1 MKTITMKDIYNTLK
15 ELSNGFKKPID
26 NQEALLQLKEDLELT
41 INAEA
46 LKGLSSKQRIT
57 KCLNYAKK
65 IGAKKPIL
73 GHACSDQLK
82 DENGEP
88 LQVFTDSFFMVAL
101 VKEDALPLKEYTELD
116 GAQYPRLNCLI
127 RNTFD
132 FNIKIKVSDILNK
145 LKLNDY
151 ILLNDYI
158 KDRELAVN
166 VALGKEETKRALE
179 FLNVKND
186 ENITVKFNNGH
197 VPVRFER
204 ENGSWSIICQIKID

>member
-1 MKTITMKDIYNTLK
+1 MKTITIQEIYSTLK
-15 ELSNGFKKPID
+15 ELSSGFKKPID
-26 NQEALLQLKEDLELT
+26 NQEALLQLKENLELT

-65 IGAKKPIL
+65 IGAKKPIF
-73 GHACSDQLK
+73 GCACSDQLK
-82 DENGEP
+82 DKNGMP
-88 LQVFTDSFFMVAL
+88 LQAYTDSFFMVAL
-101 VKEDALPLKEYTELD
+101 EKDDALPLKEYTELD
-116 GAQYPRLNCLI
+116 GAQYPRLNCFI

-132 FNIKIKVSDILNK
+132 FNINIKVSDILNK

-158 KDRELAVN
+158 KEPGLNVS
-166 VALGKEETKRALE
+166 VALATDVTKRALE
-179 FLNVKND
+179 FLNAKND
-186 ENITVKFNNGH
+186 ENITVKFNNSH

-204 ENGSWSIICQIKID
+204 ENGSWGIICQIKID

>member
-1 MKTITMKDIYNTLK
+1 MKTITMKDVYNTLK
-15 ELSNGFKKPID
+15 DLSSGFKKPID

-65 IGAKKPIL
+65 VEAKTPIL
-73 GHACSDQLK
+73 GRACSDQLK

-101 VKEDALPLKEYTELD
+101 EKEDALPLKEYTELD

-132 FNIKIKVSDILNK
+132 FNINIKVSDILNK

-151 ILLNDYI
+151 ILLNDYV
-158 KDRELAVN
+158 KDHNLAFN
-166 VALGKEETKRALE
+166 VALAKDATKRALE
-179 FLNVKND
+179 FLNAKND
-186 ENITVKFNNGH
+186 ENITIKFNNGR
-197 VPVRFER
+197 VPVRIER
-204 ENGSWSIICQIKID
+204 ENGSWSIICTIRID